1 MEEKKFI
8 GRKIGEV
15 GGLGSHPENSFV
27 YFRVDQILSP
37 KCGNDPR
44 STTSIKSK
52 NNARWTM
59 FLLKITDGQL
69 VVETTITGIE
79 NGLLSVYFA
88 RKEGDRRVERATWNP
103 ELIIGEKR
111 DWLQRHRRKSKRR
124 LAAREKTGGGPFK
137 TECADRSTR
146 MNLGPIPA
154 SRVFFPPSP
163 THLSDRTSFVSRL

>member
-1 MEEKKFI
+1 MDH
-8 GRKIGEV
+8 V
-15 GGLGSHPENSFV
+15 P
-27 YFRVDQILSP
+27 
-37 KCGNDPR
+37 
-44 STTSIKSK
+44 SK
-52 NNARWTM
+52 NHEWTVGRRNHDNWDR
-59 FLLKITDGQL
+59 KWD
-69 VVETTITGIE
+69 
-79 NGLLSVYFA
+79 LLSVYFA

-154 SRVFFPPSP
+154 SRVFFPP
-163 THLSDRTSFVSRL
+163 LSHASIG